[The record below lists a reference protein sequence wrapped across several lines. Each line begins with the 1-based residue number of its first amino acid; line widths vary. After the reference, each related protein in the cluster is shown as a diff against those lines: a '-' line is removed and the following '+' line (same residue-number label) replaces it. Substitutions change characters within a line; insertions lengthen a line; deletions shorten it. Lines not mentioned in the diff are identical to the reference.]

1 MGNGDPERAH
11 NSKILFGREIERT
24 FRLLDGYA
32 PHGMRV
38 YHCGSHIA
46 VAKQL
51 LNRADVIVG
60 LQQMAGETVAKR
72 VR

>member
-1 MGNGDPERAH
+1 LGNGDPERAH

-60 LQQMAGETVAKR
+60 LQQMAGEAVAKR
-72 VR
+72 VG